1 MKITPPLSDKEKI
14 IQQKVKRDNF
24 PIVAIGASAG
34 GLAAMTVLL
43 KNIPPNTGMAFI
55 YVQHLSPTYKSLL
68 TPILSKLTQMKVH
81 EIEDMEVILPN
92 NVYVIPP
99 NKKIEVVDGHIHIL
113 SRTKGPASS
122 FSIDLLFKSLAQ
134 THKEN
139 VIGIILSGYASDGV
153 KGLKAIKDAG
163 GKTFAQDD
171 SAQAD
176 SMPKLAIATGA
187 VDFVLS
193 PKEIALELV
202 RLSKANTPKEKEITV
217 LQSNENYYLNTIFKL
232 LLKKTGVDF
241 THYKSPTIKRRIQH
255 NMQQS
260 GINSIKDFVTVLMEN
275 ENFVE
280 SLYGDL
286 LINVTSF
293 FREKSTFDYLKTS
306 IFPKILQSKSP
317 GESLRI
323 WVTACST
330 GQEAYSLAMILTDLQ
345 DMESIKVPIQIFAS
359 DLSEQAIREARLGE
373 YTSEDVKMIP
383 ENYLNRF
390 FIKSGN
396 TYRIVKEIREI
407 CVFATHN
414 ILRDPPFSR
423 MDFVSCCNLLI
434 YFDSFA
440 QKKVF
445 STFHYALKD
454 GGYLMLGRAETIG
467 TSSQLFSRINNEYK
481 IYLRKKII
489 GKPKITELTPH
500 FTRLNMSSKKIITTT
515 KSIISNPLGIED
527 AVDSFLL
534 SSYMPACVVVNKD
547 MEIIQFKGPI
557 SPFLEHPSGKA
568 SLNILKMARPEF
580 AYELRVAIEKVLKT
594 KEPAEKS
601 GIELKIDT
609 EIKIVSFEISPV
621 KVDWDEPLLLVV
633 FKIIG
638 QVELVVD
645 SEKGAK
651 DKTSQKD
658 LKLKNLTEE
667 LNNIRAE
674 VIANAEAQEI
684 VYEELQAANEEI
696 VSSNEE
702 LQSLNEEL
710 ETSKEEIEATNE
722 ELITTNLELQ
732 IRNDLLT
739 ESQQYSDAIFA
750 TIHEPLIILDANF
763 NVKSA
768 NKSFYKTFQVEKEE
782 IAGKLFFEL
791 TNNLWDI
798 PVLREKLKSVLNQGD
813 SFENFEVTPFIASDI
828 EKIILLNARL
838 IEQKVTKEQLILLAI
853 EDITE
858 RSKFYIQEK
867 YARSLIEASLDPL
880 ITINSDGKITDM
892 NKATVELTGVSFEKM
907 KGTDFFYYFTEQKNA
922 SEIHKEIF
930 SKGIVTNYP
939 LTILHKNGQ
948 LTDVLF
954 NGSVYTNDKGNVQG
968 AVILA
973 RDVTEQKRNQREL
986 VEAKLVAEMA
996 ANNAEVA
1003 KYKAEDAVKAKQQF
1017 LSNMS
1022 HEIRTPMNAII
1033 GFTGV
1038 MMKTELTPKQKEF
1051 LSAIKTSGDTLIVL
1065 INDILDLAKV
1075 DAGKMIFEHNPFKM
1089 SDSIAS
1095 ALKVFETKIQEKNL
1109 QLRISYDKDIPKV
1122 LIGDSI
1128 RLHQILLNLLSN
1140 AVKFTL
1146 DGEISV
1152 NIDLLAEDNESVKIQ
1167 FTISDTGIGID
1178 ATMID
1183 AVFNDF
1189 QQANSGTSRM
1199 YGGTGLGLSIVKQ
1212 LVHALGGA
1220 ISVKSELNKGS
1231 IFTFELSFP
1240 KSTTN
1245 IIIEND
1251 AKEINNK
1258 VIKIKVLVIEDVI
1271 LNQLFIKTL
1280 LDDFGIEYDIVSDGN
1295 TGIEKLKKIS
1305 YDLVLL
1311 DIQMPIMDGFEVAQ
1325 IIRNKLKLSIPII
1338 ALTADVTNTN
1348 LEKCIAAGMN
1358 EYISKPIDENLLF
1371 SKIIHLVEKNGKN
1384 HTNHN
1389 TSLKFTDLTKLRNKT
1404 KLNPTLMTEILVLYL
1419 NDVPQLIKTIKDSMK
1434 NKDWKTL
1441 QNAAHRLIPTFSI
1454 IGMNEK
1460 YEELTRKI
1468 HDFNGENGNP
1478 DEINKLILKIETACL
1493 KASEEIKLE
1502 INKMKLE

>member
-1 MKITPPLSDKEKI
+1 MKITPTLLAKEKI
-14 IQQKVKRDNF
+14 LQQKVQKDNF

-34 GLAAMTVLL
+34 GLEAISILL
-43 KNIPPNTGMAFI
+43 KNIPPDTGMAFI

-68 TPILSKLTQMKVH
+68 TPILSKLTRMKVQ
-81 EIEDMEVILPN
+81 EIEDMEFILPN

-113 SRTKGPASS
+113 PRTKGLSSS
-122 FSIDLLFKSLAQ
+122 FSIDLLFTSLAQ

-193 PKEIALELV
+193 PKEIALELI
-202 RLSKANTPKEKEITV
+202 RLSKIHPTKEKEIS
-217 LQSNENYYLNTIFKL
+217 LLHSNENYYLNTIFEL
-232 LLKKTGVDF
+232 LLKQTGVDF
-241 THYKSPTIKRRIQH
+241 THYKTPTIKRRIH
-255 NMQQS
+255 YNMQQS
-260 GINSIKDFVTVLMEN
+260 GINSLEEYVKVLMEK
-275 ENFVE
+275 EDFIE
-280 SLYGDL
+280 SLYTDL
-286 LINVTSF
+286 IINVTSF
-293 FREKSTFDYLKTS
+293 FREKNTFDYLKTTL
-306 IFPKILQSKSP
+306 FPKLLRAKAP
-317 GESLRI
+317 DEALRI

-330 GQEAYSLAMILTDLQ
+330 GQEAYSLAMIITDLQ
-345 DMESIKVPIQIFAS
+345 DKENLKVPIQIFAS
-359 DLSEQAIREARLGE
+359 DLSDQAIREARLGE
-373 YTSEDVKMIP
+373 YSSADVKMIP
-383 ENYLNRF
+383 EDYLNRF
-390 FIKSGN
+390 FIKSGD
-396 TYRIVKEIREI
+396 TYRIVKKLREM
-407 CVFATHN
+407 CVFAPHN

-440 QKKVF
+440 QRKVF
-445 STFHYALKD
+445 STIHYALKD
-454 GGYLMLGRAETIG
+454 GGYLMLGKAETIG
-467 TSSQLFSRINNEYK
+467 TSSQLFSRISSEYK
-481 IYLRKKII
+481 IYLRKKTI
-489 GKPKITELTPH
+489 GKPKKSELTPH

-515 KSIISNPLGIED
+515 KSMISNPLGIED
-527 AVDSFLL
+527 AVDSLLL

-580 AYELRVAIEKVLKT
+580 AYELRIAIEKVLKT
-594 KEPAEKS
+594 KESIEKK
-601 GIELKIDT
+601 GIELKI
-609 EIKIVSFEISPV
+609 ESQLKIVSFEISPL
-621 KVDWDEPLLLVV
+621 KVEWDEPLLLVV
-633 FKIIG
+633 FKVIG
-638 QVELVVD
+638 QVETVIE

-651 DKTSQKD
+651 YKTSLKD
-658 LKLKNLTEE
+658 LKIKNLTEE
-667 LNNIRAE
+667 LNSIRSE
-674 VIANAEAQEI
+674 VINNAEAQEI
-684 VYEELQAANEEI
+684 VYQELQAANEEI

-722 ELITTNLELQ
+722 ELISTNLELQ
-732 IRNDLLT
+732 TRNELLT
-739 ESQQYSDAIFA
+739 ESKQYSDAIFA

-763 NVKSA
+763 KVRSA

-813 SFENFEVTPFIASDI
+813 SFEDFEVTPFIASDI

-858 RSKFYIQEK
+858 RSKYYLQEK

-880 ITINSDGKITDM
+880 ITLNRDGKITDM
-892 NKATVELTGVSFEKM
+892 NKATIDITGISREAM
-907 KGTDFFYYFTEQKNA
+907 IGTDFSNYFTEPKNA
-922 SEIHKEIF
+922 SEIHKEVF
-930 SKGIVTNYP
+930 SKGTVTNYP
-939 LTILHKNGQ
+939 LTILDKNGQ
-948 LTDVLF
+948 FTDVLF
-954 NGSVYTNDKGNVQG
+954 NGSVFTNDKGNVQG

-973 RDVTEQKRNQREL
+973 RDVTEQKRTQREL

-996 ANNAEVA
+996 TNNAEAA

-1022 HEIRTPMNAII
+1022 HEIRTPMNSII

-1038 MMKTELTPKQKEF
+1038 MLKTDLTPKQKEF

-1075 DAGKMIFEHNPFKM
+1075 DAGKMIFEHNPFRM
-1089 SDSIAS
+1089 MDSIAS
-1095 ALKVFETKIQEKNL
+1095 ALKVFETKIAEKKLNL
-1109 QLRISYDKDIPKV
+1109 RLQYDKNIPEV
-1122 LIGDSI
+1122 LIGDAV
-1128 RLHQILLNLLSN
+1128 RLHQILLNLISN
-1140 AVKFTL
+1140 AVKFTSN
-1146 DGEISV
+1146 GEIAI
-1152 NIDLLAEDNESVKIQ
+1152 NIDLLAEDNDSANIQ

-1178 ATMID
+1178 STLID
-1183 AVFNDF
+1183 AIFNDF

-1212 LVHALGGA
+1212 LVHALGGG

-1231 IFTFELSFP
+1231 VFTFELSFP

-1245 IIIEND
+1245 IIEEND

-1348 LEKCIAAGMN
+1348 LEKCTAAGMN

-1419 NDVPQLIKTIKDSMK
+1419 KDIPQLINSIKDSLK
-1434 NKDWKTL
+1434 KKDWKTL
-1441 QNAAHRLIPTFSI
+1441 HNATHRLIPTFSI

-1460 YEELTRKI
+1460 YEKLARKI

-1502 INKMKLE
+1502 INKIKLE